1 MSFTLHFSIITFQ
14 TSSTMKLSTKIALVV
29 SLFALKATPSVAQ
42 LPISHVYSFNMERDG
57 AGINV
62 KNARFL
68 TGFNLYGY
76 NNQPQWVNNNELYIA
91 VQTPYDT
98 SQTEILS
105 LSLLNNTVTRVTAT
119 AESEYSPTVTPD
131 PRSFSCVRVDVASR
145 GGAQRLWSYPYD
157 RSDGGRDLLSLHQGV
172 GYHCWLS
179 NDKVAM
185 FIVNGQENYLK
196 IVNVKDQSSIQLGGG
211 IGRCL
216 SRMSDG
222 KLAFVQK
229 ATAQTW
235 YIKSLDPITYN
246 SNILIE
252 TLPGSEDF
260 DLMPDGTFIMGY
272 GSKLYGFNPLDLEKR
287 WKELVDLSKYGLTN
301 IKRISISRELDKIAV
316 VNDVPRR

>member
-1 MSFTLHFSIITFQ
+1 MRFYS
-14 TSSTMKLSTKIALVV
+14 KIALVV
-29 SLFALKATPSVAQ
+29 FLFAMKATPSVSQ
-42 LPISHVYSFNMERDG
+42 LPTTHVYCFNMERDG

-68 TGFNLYGY
+68 TVFNPRGY
-76 NNQPQWVNNNELYIA
+76 NNQPQWVNNNELYLS
-91 VQTPYDT
+91 VQTPFDT
-98 SQTEILS
+98 NQTDILS

-131 PRSFSCVRVDVASR
+131 PRSFSCVRADVPSR

-172 GYHCWLS
+172 GYHCWLT
-179 NDKVAM
+179 NEKVAL

-196 IVNVKDQSSIQLGGG
+196 IANVKDQSSIQLSGG

-216 SRMSDG
+216 MRMSDG
-222 KLAFVQK
+222 KLAYIQK

-246 SNILIE
+246 SNIIIE

-272 GSKLYGFNPLDLEKR
+272 GAKLYGYNLSDPEKR
-287 WKELVDLSKYGLTN
+287 WKEMVDLSQYGLTN
-301 IKRISISRELDKIAV
+301 IKRIAISRELDKIAI
-316 VNDVPRR
+316 VNDVARR